1 MSQKIIFLDIDGT
14 LCVPGSNVPPASAL
28 EAIRKARAA
37 GHLVFLCTGRNLG
50 MLAPLLK
57 FGFDG
62 VVGSSGGY
70 VTCGDTVI
78 YDCPMT
84 PEQQQIA
91 MEVLVKNGVFR
102 TVECRDRSYTDE
114 GFKEFLKEKAQ
125 RDSNS
130 EVLRWRE
137 QIERDLG
144 IRPMSEYQGDPIYKM
159 VLMCENRSQLEEP
172 VAVLSKDFAIVIQDD
187 TSKGYVNGEMVL
199 RCFDKG
205 QAVERVCGHYGI
217 PLSDTFGYGDSM
229 NDLEMIE
236 VVGHSVVMA
245 NGSETLKAMADE
257 VCPAVDD
264 DGLYASFE
272 RNGLFD

>member
-1 MSQKIIFLDIDGT
+1 MNQKLIFLDIDGT
-14 LCVPGSNVPPASAL
+14 LCVPGSNVPPTSAL

-50 MLAPLLK
+50 MLSPLLGY
-57 FGFDG
+57 GFDG

-84 PEQQQIA
+84 PEQQETA
-91 MEVLVKNGVFR
+91 MEVLNRNGVFR

-114 GFKEFLKEKAQ
+114 GFKEFLKEKAR

-137 QIERDLG
+137 QIEKDLG
-144 IRPMSEYQGDPIYKM
+144 ILPMAAYKGDPIYKM
-159 VLMCENRSQLEEP
+159 VLMCEDRTQLDEP
-172 VAVLSKDFAIVIQDD
+172 VAVLSNDFAIVIQDD

-205 QAVERVCGHYGI
+205 QAIRRVCDHFGL

-245 NGSETLKAMADE
+245 NGSDTLKAMADE
-257 VCPAVDD
+257 VCPAVAD
-264 DGLYASFE
+264 DGLYASFR
-272 RNGLFD
+272 RNGLI

>member
-1 MSQKIIFLDIDGT
+1 MNQKLIFLDIDGT
-14 LCVPGSNVPPASAL
+14 LCVPGSNVPPTSAL
-28 EAIRKARAA
+28 EAIREARAA

-50 MLAPLLK
+50 MLSPLLQY
-57 FGFDG
+57 GFDG

-84 PEQQQIA
+84 PEQQETA
-91 MEVLVKNGVFR
+91 MEVLNRNGVFR

-114 GFKEFLKEKAQ
+114 GFKEFLKEKAR

-137 QIERDLG
+137 QIEKDLG
-144 IRPMSEYQGDPIYKM
+144 IRPMSEYKGDPIYKM
-159 VLMCENRSQLEEP
+159 VLMCENRSQLDEP
-172 VAVLSKDFAIVIQDD
+172 VAVLSEDFAIVIQDD

-205 QAVERVCGHYGI
+205 QAVRRVCDHFGL

-257 VCPAVDD
+257 VCPAVDA
-264 DGLYASFE
+264 DGLYASF
-272 RNGLFD
+272 RHNGLI

>member
-1 MSQKIIFLDIDGT
+1 MNLKLIFLDIDGT

-50 MLAPLLK
+50 MLSPLLGY
-57 FGFDG
+57 GFDG

-84 PEQQQIA
+84 PEQQETA
-91 MEVLVKNGVFR
+91 MEVLNRNGVFR

-114 GFKEFLKEKAQ
+114 GFKEFLKEKAR

-137 QIERDLG
+137 QIEKDLG
-144 IRPMSEYQGDPIYKM
+144 ILPMAAYKGDPIYKM
-159 VLMCENRSQLEEP
+159 VLMCEDRTQLDEP
-172 VAVLSKDFAIVIQDD
+172 VAVLSEDFAIVIQDD

-205 QAVERVCGHYGI
+205 QAVRRVCDHFGL

-245 NGSETLKAMADE
+245 NGSDTLKAMADE
-257 VCPAVDD
+257 VCPAVADD
-264 DGLYASFE
+264 CLYASFR
-272 RNGLFD
+272 RNGLI

>member
-1 MSQKIIFLDIDGT
+1 MNQKLIFLDIDGT

-50 MLAPLLK
+50 MLSPLLGY
-57 FGFDG
+57 GFDG

-84 PEQQQIA
+84 PEQQETA
-91 MEVLVKNGVFR
+91 MEVLNRNGVFR

-114 GFKEFLKEKAQ
+114 GFKEFLKEKAR

-137 QIERDLG
+137 QIEKDLG
-144 IRPMSEYQGDPIYKM
+144 ILPMAAYKGDPIYKM
-159 VLMCENRSQLEEP
+159 VLMCEDRTQLDEP

-205 QAVERVCGHYGI
+205 QAVRRVCDHFGL

-245 NGSETLKAMADE
+245 NGSDTLKAMADE
-257 VCPAVDD
+257 VCPAVED
-264 DGLYASFE
+264 DGLYASFL
-272 RNGLFD
+272 RNGLI

>member
-1 MSQKIIFLDIDGT
+1 MNQKLIFLDIDGT

-28 EAIRKARAA
+28 EAIAKARAA

-50 MLAPLLK
+50 MLSPLLPY
-57 FGFDG
+57 GFDG

-70 VTCGDTVI
+70 VTCGEQVI

-84 PEQQQIA
+84 PAQQKTA
-91 MEVLVKNGVFR
+91 MEVLMKNGVFR

-114 GFKEFLKEKAQ
+114 GFKEFLKEKAR

-137 QIERDLG
+137 QIEKDLG
-144 IRPMSEYQGDPIYKM
+144 IRPMSEYKGDPIYKM
-159 VLMCENRSQLEEP
+159 VLMCENREQLDEP
-172 VAVLSKDFAIVIQDD
+172 VAVLSRDFAIVIQDD

-205 QAVERVCGHYGI
+205 QAVRRVCEHYGI
-217 PLSDTFGYGDSM
+217 SLSDTFGYGDSM

-236 VVGHSVVMA
+236 TVGHSVVMA

-257 VCPAVDD
+257 ICPAVDD

>member
-1 MSQKIIFLDIDGT
+1 MNQKLIFLDIDGT
-14 LCVPGSNVPPASAL
+14 LCEPGSNVPPASAL
-28 EAIRKARAA
+28 EAIRKTRAA

-50 MLAPLLK
+50 MLSPLLSY
-57 FGFDG
+57 GFDG

-70 VTCGDTVI
+70 ITCGGTVI

-84 PEQQQIA
+84 PEQQKTA
-91 MEVLVKNGVFR
+91 MEVLTKNGVFR

-114 GFKEFLKEKAQ
+114 GFKEFLKEKAR

-137 QIERDLG
+137 QIEKDLG
-144 IRPMSEYQGDPIYKM
+144 ILPMAEYKGDPIYKM
-159 VLMCENRSQLEEP
+159 VLMCENRAQLDEP
-172 VAVLSKDFAIVIQDD
+172 VAVLSEDFTIVIQDD
-187 TSKGYVNGEMVL
+187 MTHGYVNGEMVL

-205 QAVERVCGHYGI
+205 QAVRRVCDHCGI
-217 PLSDTFGYGDSM
+217 PVSDTFGYGDSM
-229 NDLEMIE
+229 NDKEMIE
-236 VVGHSVVMA
+236 TVGHSVVMG

-257 VCPAVDD
+257 ICPAVDA
-264 DGLYASFE
+264 DGLYISFA

>member
-1 MSQKIIFLDIDGT
+1 MNRKLIFLDIDGT

-50 MLAPLLK
+50 MLSPLLQY
-57 FGFDG
+57 GFDG

-70 VTCGDTVI
+70 ITCGDSVI

-84 PEQQQIA
+84 PAQQKTA

-114 GFKEFLKEKAQ
+114 GFKEFLKEKA
-125 RDSNS
+125 RCDSNS

-137 QIERDLG
+137 QIEKDLG
-144 IRPMSEYQGDPIYKM
+144 IRPMSEYKGDPIYKM
-159 VLMCENRSQLEEP
+159 VLMCENRSQLDEP
-172 VAVLSKDFAIVIQDD
+172 VAVLSEDFAIVIQDD

-205 QAVERVCGHYGI
+205 QAVRRVCDHFGL

-257 VCPAVDD
+257 VCPAVDA
-264 DGLYASFE
+264 DGLYASF
-272 RNGLFD
+272 RHNGLI

>member
-1 MSQKIIFLDIDGT
+1 MNQKLIFLDIDGT

-28 EAIRKARAA
+28 EAIREARAA

-50 MLAPLLK
+50 MLSPLLQY
-57 FGFDG
+57 GFDG

-70 VTCGDTVI
+70 ITCGDSVI

-84 PEQQQIA
+84 PAQQKTA

-114 GFKEFLKEKAQ
+114 GFKEFLKEKA
-125 RDSNS
+125 RCDSNS

-137 QIERDLG
+137 QIEKDLG
-144 IRPMSEYQGDPIYKM
+144 IRPMSEYKGDPIYKM
-159 VLMCENRSQLEEP
+159 VLMCENRSQLDEP
-172 VAVLSKDFAIVIQDD
+172 VAVLSEDFAIVIQDD

-205 QAVERVCGHYGI
+205 QAVRRVCDHFGL

-257 VCPAVDD
+257 VCPAVDT
-264 DGLYASFE
+264 DGLYASF
-272 RNGLFD
+272 RHNGLI

>member
-1 MSQKIIFLDIDGT
+1 MNQKLIFLDIDGT

-50 MLAPLLK
+50 MLSPLLGY
-57 FGFDG
+57 GFDG

-84 PEQQQIA
+84 PEQQETA
-91 MEVLVKNGVFR
+91 MEVLNRNGVFR

-114 GFKEFLKEKAQ
+114 GFKEFLKEKAR

-137 QIERDLG
+137 QIEKDLG
-144 IRPMSEYQGDPIYKM
+144 IM
-159 VLMCENRSQLEEP
+159 VLGALP
-172 VAVLSKDFAIVIQDD
+172 VFGSAKNA
-187 TSKGYVNGEMVL
+187 
-199 RCFDKG
+199 G
-205 QAVERVCGHYGI
+205 QANSAGK
-217 PLSDTFGYGDSM
+217 
-229 NDLEMIE
+229 N
-236 VVGHSVVMA
+236 
-245 NGSETLKAMADE
+245 K
-257 VCPAVDD
+257 
-264 DGLYASFE
+264 
-272 RNGLFD
+272 

>member
-84 PEQQQIA
+84 PEQQQTA

-144 IRPMSEYQGDPIYKM
+144 ILPMAEYRGDPIYKM

-187 TSKGYVNGEMVL
+187 ISKGYVNGEMVL

-205 QAVERVCGHYGI
+205 QAVERVCRHYGI

-229 NDLEMIE
+229 NDLEMIQ

-257 VCPAVDD
+257 ICPAVDD

-272 RNGLFD
+272 RNGLF

>member
-1 MSQKIIFLDIDGT
+1 MNQKLIFLDIDGT

-50 MLAPLLK
+50 MLSPLLGY
-57 FGFDG
+57 GFDG

-84 PEQQQIA
+84 PEQQETA
-91 MEVLVKNGVFR
+91 MEVLNRNGVFR
-102 TVECRDRSYTDE
+102 TVECRNRSYTDE
-114 GFKEFLKEKAQ
+114 SFKDFLKEKAR

-137 QIERDLG
+137 QIEKDLG
-144 IRPMSEYQGDPIYKM
+144 ILPMAAYKGDPIYKM
-159 VLMCENRSQLEEP
+159 VLMCENRSQLDEP

-187 TSKGYVNGEMVL
+187 TSRGYVNGEMVL

-205 QAVERVCGHYGI
+205 QAIRRVCDHFGL

-236 VVGHSVVMA
+236 VVGHSVIMA
-245 NGSETLKAMADE
+245 NGFDTLKAMADE
-257 VCPAVDD
+257 VCPAVED
-264 DGLYASFE
+264 DGLYASFQ
-272 RNGLFD
+272 RNGLI

>member
-1 MSQKIIFLDIDGT
+1 MNQKLIFLDIDGT
-14 LCVPGSNVPPASAL
+14 LCVPGSNVPPTSAL

-50 MLAPLLK
+50 MLSPLLGY
-57 FGFDG
+57 GFDG

-84 PEQQQIA
+84 PEQQETA
-91 MEVLVKNGVFR
+91 MEVLNRNGVFR

-114 GFKEFLKEKAQ
+114 GFKEFLKEKAR

-137 QIERDLG
+137 QIEKDLG
-144 IRPMSEYQGDPIYKM
+144 ILPMAAYKGDPIYKM
-159 VLMCENRSQLEEP
+159 VLMCEDRTQLDEP

-187 TSKGYVNGEMVL
+187 TSRGYVNGEMVL

-205 QAVERVCGHYGI
+205 QAVRRVCDHIGL

-245 NGSETLKAMADE
+245 NGSDTLKAMADE
-257 VCPAVDD
+257 VCPAVAD
-264 DGLYASFE
+264 DGLYASFR
-272 RNGLFD
+272 RNGLI

>member
-1 MSQKIIFLDIDGT
+1 MNQKLIFLDIDGT

-50 MLAPLLK
+50 MLSPLLGY
-57 FGFDG
+57 GFDG

-84 PEQQQIA
+84 PEQQETA
-91 MEVLVKNGVFR
+91 MEVLNRNGVFR

-137 QIERDLG
+137 QIEKDLG
-144 IRPMSEYQGDPIYKM
+144 ILPMAAYKGDPIYKM
-159 VLMCENRSQLEEP
+159 VLMCEDRTQLDEP
-172 VAVLSKDFAIVIQDD
+172 VAVLSEDFAIVIQDD

-205 QAVERVCGHYGI
+205 QAVRRVCDHFGL

-245 NGSETLKAMADE
+245 NGSDTLKAMADE
-257 VCPAVDD
+257 VCPAVED
-264 DGLYASFE
+264 DGLYASFL
-272 RNGLFD
+272 RNGLI

>member
-84 PEQQQIA
+84 PEQQKTA
-91 MEVLVKNGVFR
+91 MEVLTKNGVFR

-229 NDLEMIE
+229 NDLEMIQ

-272 RNGLFD
+272 HNGLFD

>member
-1 MSQKIIFLDIDGT
+1 MNQKLIFLDIDGT

-50 MLAPLLK
+50 MLSPLLQY
-57 FGFDG
+57 GFDG

-70 VTCGDTVI
+70 ITCGDSVI

-84 PEQQQIA
+84 PAQQKTA

-114 GFKEFLKEKAQ
+114 GFKEFLKEKA
-125 RDSNS
+125 RCDSNS

-137 QIERDLG
+137 QIEKDLG
-144 IRPMSEYQGDPIYKM
+144 IRPMSEYKGDPIYKM
-159 VLMCENRSQLEEP
+159 VLMCENRSQLDEP
-172 VAVLSKDFAIVIQDD
+172 VAVLSEDFAIVIQDD

-205 QAVERVCGHYGI
+205 QAVRRVCDHFGL

-257 VCPAVDD
+257 VCPAVDA
-264 DGLYASFE
+264 DGLYASF
-272 RNGLFD
+272 RHNGLI

>member
-1 MSQKIIFLDIDGT
+1 MGKKLIFLDIDGT
-14 LCVPGSNVPPASAL
+14 LCQPGSNVPPASAL
-28 EAIRKARAA
+28 EAITKARAA
-37 GHLVFLCTGRNLG
+37 GNLVFLCTGRNLG
-50 MLAPLLK
+50 MLKPLLK

-70 VTCGDTVI
+70 ITCGGEVI

-84 PEQQQIA
+84 AGQQKTA
-91 MEVLVKNGVFR
+91 MEVLEKNGVFR

-125 RDSNS
+125 KESNS

-137 QIERDLG
+137 QIEKDLG
-144 IRPMSEYQGDPIYKM
+144 ILPMSEYPGDPIYKM
-159 VLMCENRSQLEEP
+159 VLMCERREQLEEP
-172 VAVLSKDFAIVIQDD
+172 VAVLSGDFAIVIQDD
-187 TSKGYVNGEMVL
+187 KAHGYINGEMVL

-205 QAVERVCGHYGI
+205 QAVRRVCEHYDI

-229 NDLEMIE
+229 NDREMIE
-236 VVGHSVVMA
+236 TVGHSVVMG

-257 VCPAVDD
+257 ICPAVDA
-264 DGLYASFE
+264 DGLYISFAQ
-272 RNGLFD
+272 NGLFD